1 MENVTKTYICDSCGG
16 ISTITWDKGRC
27 NFCGSATHLSPEDA
41 IEIPIPRCE
50 FGTEFVAVV
59 YRGKVVDILVLSD
72 RTSVHDFLCHDGL
85 VRVQDYVDQ
94 LEPGN
99 ESSKGWSVLY
109 HPLEPKSPNQTPPSN
124 PVNPRTVTPPK
135 RASFP
140 DACGVCGSF
149 DVYFDRGRDFH
160 ICGQCGAHETTGGWQ
175 KPK

>member
-1 MENVTKTYICDSCGG
+1 
-16 ISTITWDKGRC
+16 
-27 NFCGSATHLSPEDA
+27 
-41 IEIPIPRCE
+41 
-50 FGTEFVAVV
+50 
-59 YRGKVVDILVLSD
+59 VVDILVLSD